1 MIGSFAGEVRIM
13 AESQEDKEIHMKLR
27 TTMPFALALAAITT
41 ASAATLPTASPPAL
55 SQPEVINGVAIRS
68 GIERL
73 SYISL
78 RYYGIRPAYEAC
90 IKQSQGALPARQ
102 DCADAEFA
110 YQDARLNRIYKSLL
124 ANLTRLDKHA
134 AIEAQRAWLTF
145 RDKDCSA
152 RAGRFGSDAGPAT
165 ESTCRMES
173 TAYRAQ
179 QLDDWRNTLAKQP
192 SR

>member
-1 MIGSFAGEVRIM
+1 
-13 AESQEDKEIHMKLR
+13 
-27 TTMPFALALAAITT
+27 MPFALALAAITT